1 MSPTPQS
8 PPPGSPGALERVSGR
23 FELIWNE
30 VRVGGHRLW
39 LPEFADPLAYLEQ
52 RMAGQGEESAGLP
65 YWTRLWPAVMVMV
78 QFTLRLAKGQG
89 PILELA
95 AGLGLPGLVAASGGR
110 RVVLTDSDPDALEFA
125 RATVEK
131 NDLSQRVEV
140 MALDWDDPPA
150 GLGAFST
157 ILGAE
162 MLYQPTLFPGLVELL
177 AGLLAPGGTAFF
189 SHEARPFALGFF
201 DLAGARFSVR
211 RTTSRIGKGEDATT
225 VYLYALTAR
234 EAA

>member
-1 MSPTPQS
+1 MSPALQG
-8 PPPGSPGALERVSGR
+8 PPPGSPGALDRVSGR

-30 VRVGGHRLW
+30 MRVGIYRLL
-39 LPEFADPLAYLEQ
+39 LPEIADPLAYLEQ
-52 RMAGQGEESAGLP
+52 RMAGQEEGSAGLP
-65 YWTRLWPAVMVMV
+65 YWTRLWPAVMVMA
-78 QFTLRLAKGQG
+78 QFALRLTKGRQ
-89 PILELA
+89 PLLELA

-110 RVVLTDSDPDALEFA
+110 QVVLTDSDPDALEFA

-131 NDLSQRVEV
+131 NDLARRVEV
-140 MALDWDDPPA
+140 KSMDWDDPPA

-177 AGLLAPGGTAFF
+177 AGLLAQGGTAFF
-189 SHEARPFALGFF
+189 SHEARPFAVGFF